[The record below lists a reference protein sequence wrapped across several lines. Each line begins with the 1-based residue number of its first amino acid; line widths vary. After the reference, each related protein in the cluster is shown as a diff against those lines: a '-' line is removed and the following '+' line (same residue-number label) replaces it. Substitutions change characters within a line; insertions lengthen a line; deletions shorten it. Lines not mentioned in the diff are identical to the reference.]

1 MSRYLK
7 PLLLASSLLL
17 APLAHA
23 DDEDAAPSGAIHNDL
38 YVGVGLFSDMMNVNV
53 EKVTRWGNF
62 MLRMGRFQGV
72 EGLAAN
78 VAWHT
83 PLEGDD
89 GNATGFYLGAFAGH
103 VAGESINEQGYER
116 LGLGGEMSYQWVTE
130 YTRRELA
137 VGLGTAE
144 PLKEGNVEYTAD
156 PTIFISFSMALG
168 Y

>member
-7 PLLLASSLLL
+7 SLLLASTFLL

-23 DDEDAAPSGAIHNDL
+23 ADAAPANPNDL
-38 YVGVGLFSDMMNVNV
+38 YVGLGLFSDMMNVNV
-53 EKVTRWGNF
+53 EKVTPWGNF
-62 MLRMGRFQGV
+62 MVRVGRFQGV
-72 EGLAAN
+72 EGLAYNAT
-78 VAWHT
+78 WRT

-103 VAGESINEQGYER
+103 VAGESIANHGYQR
-116 LGLGGEMSYQWVTE
+116 MGLGGEMSYQWVTE

-137 VGLGTAE
+137 VGLGAAE
-144 PLKEGNVEYTAD
+144 PLEVARVKYTAD
-156 PTIFISFSMALG
+156 PAIYISFSMALG